1 MAQLMVSGS
10 NGRRGRLQISGAKN
24 AALPLMAACL
34 LTKGEVKL
42 QNVPKISDV
51 ETMKEELKAF
61 GVRVSGDGQT
71 SPLVLN
77 AENAMSQPENWY
89 NPTRGGFT
97 VLGPLMARFAEAKV
111 PLPGGCQIQTSG
123 RPVNFH
129 IDALKKMG
137 ATEVP
142 NNQNCIWLKA
152 ERGFQGENIRG
163 LQGANIHFPKVSVG
177 ATENITMAACLATGR
192 TIITNAAVEPEV
204 IDLVDM
210 LKKMGAIIEV
220 HNQANRIIIDGQR
233 GFLNG
238 TTHTVIP
245 DRIEAGSYA
254 IAAAIS
260 GGPLLMEMQR
270 ESAEEMLSTVVQK
283 LRQAGVQATWQD
295 NGLLVQR
302 QGRIKPIN
310 ITTGPYP
317 EFPTD
322 LLPQWATLMT
332 QAQGPSRIEDTIYN
346 NRFEHLKELRDVSGR
361 PLFTNES
368 NTVYIINGGAK
379 LQGKHVKAKDL
390 RGGFALILA
399 GMASEGT
406 TVVKEFHHVLR
417 GYENIK
423 EKLKQCGAK
432 LEELRP
438 TPRGYYGHS

>member
-1 MAQLMVSGS
+1 MAQLTISGS
-10 NGRRGRLQISGAKN
+10 KATNGRLQISGAKN

-42 QNVPKISDV
+42 KNVPKISDV
-51 ETMKEELKAF
+51 DTMKAELKAF

-71 SPLVLN
+71 LVLN
-77 AENAMSQPENWY
+77 AENAKSKPDSEY

-97 VLGPLMARFAEAKV
+97 VLGPLMARFSEAKV
-111 PLPGGCQIQTSG
+111 PLPGGCKIQTSG
-123 RPVNFH
+123 RPVDFH
-129 IDALKKMG
+129 TDALKEMG
-137 ATEVP
+137 AREVP
-142 NNQNCIWLKA
+142 HNQNCVWLKA
-152 ERGFQGENIRG
+152 EGG
-163 LQGANIHFPKVSVG
+163 LQGANIHFPNVSVG
-177 ATENITMAACLATGR
+177 ATENITMAACLANGT

-204 IDLVDM
+204 MDLVDM
-210 LKKMGAIIEV
+210 LKKMGANIVVDKRE
-220 HNQANRIIIDGQR
+220 NRITISGR

-260 GGPLLMEMQR
+260 GGPLLLKMPRQ
-270 ESAEEMLSTVVQK
+270 SAEEMLSTVVQK
-283 LRQAGVQATWQD
+283 LRQAGVKATWQGD
-295 NGLLVQR
+295 GLLVQR
-302 QGRIKPIN
+302 IGKIKPVD

-332 QAQGPSRIEDTIYN
+332 QAQGSSRIEDTIYN
-346 NRFEHLKELRDVSGR
+346 NRFEHLNELRDVSGR
-361 PLFTNES
+361 ALFTKES
-368 NTVYIINGGAK
+368 DAVYIINGGAK
-379 LQGKHVKAKDL
+379 LQGRHVKAKDL

-399 GMASEGT
+399 GMASEGP

-438 TPRGYYGHS
+438 TPQGHYGHS

>member
-1 MAQLMVSGS
+1 MAQLTISGS
-10 NGRRGRLQISGAKN
+10 KATNGRLQISGAKN

-42 QNVPKISDV
+42 KNVPKISDV
-51 ETMKEELKAF
+51 DTMKAELKAF

-71 SPLVLN
+71 LVLN
-77 AENAMSQPENWY
+77 AENAKSKPDSEY

-97 VLGPLMARFAEAKV
+97 VLGPLMARFSEAKV
-111 PLPGGCQIQTSG
+111 PLPGGCKIQTSG
-123 RPVNFH
+123 RPVDFH
-129 IDALKKMG
+129 TDALKEMG
-137 ATEVP
+137 AREVP
-142 NNQNCIWLKA
+142 HNQNCVWLKA
-152 ERGFQGENIRG
+152 EGG
-163 LQGANIHFPKVSVG
+163 LQGANIHFPNVSVG
-177 ATENITMAACLATGR
+177 ATENITMAACLANGT

-204 IDLVDM
+204 MDLVDM
-210 LKKMGAIIEV
+210 LEKMGANIEV
-220 HNQANRIIIDGQR
+220 EKKKNRITISGR

-238 TTHTVIP
+238 TAHTVIP

-260 GGPLLMEMQR
+260 GGPLLLEMPPQ
-270 ESAEEMLSTVVQK
+270 SAEEMLSTVVQK
-283 LRQAGVQATWQD
+283 LRQAGVQATWED
-295 NGLLVQR
+295 DGLLVER
-302 QGRIKPIN
+302 KGKIKPIG
-310 ITTGPYP
+310 IITGPYP

-346 NRFEHLKELRDVSGR
+346 NRFEHLNELRDVSGR
-361 PLFTNES
+361 ALFTKES
-368 NTVYIINGGAK
+368 DAVYIINGGAK
-379 LQGKHVKAKDL
+379 LQGRHVKAKDL

-399 GMASEGT
+399 GMASEGS
-406 TVVKEFHHVLR
+406 TVVKDFNHVLR

-438 TPRGYYGHS
+438 TPQGHYGHS

>member
-1 MAQLMVSGS
+1 MAQLTISGS
-10 NGRRGRLQISGAKN
+10 KATNGRLQISGAKN

-42 QNVPKISDV
+42 KNVPKISDV
-51 ETMKEELKAF
+51 DTMKAELKAF

-71 SPLVLN
+71 LVLN
-77 AENAMSQPENWY
+77 AENAKSKPDSEY

-97 VLGPLMARFAEAKV
+97 VLGPLMARFSEAKV
-111 PLPGGCQIQTSG
+111 QGPGGCRIQTSG
-123 RPVNFH
+123 RPVDFH
-129 IDALKKMG
+129 IVALKKMG
-137 ATEVP
+137 ATDVP
-142 NNQNCIWLKA
+142 NNQNGCVWLEA
-152 ERGFQGENIRG
+152 EGG
-163 LQGANIHFPKVSVG
+163 LQGANIHFPNVSVG
-177 ATENITMAACLATGR
+177 ATENITMAACLANGT

-204 IDLVDM
+204 MDLVDM
-210 LKKMGAIIEV
+210 LEKMGANIEV
-220 HNQANRIIIDGQR
+220 EKKKNRITISGR

-238 TTHTVIP
+238 TAHTVIP

-260 GGPLLMEMQR
+260 GGPLLLKMPRQ
-270 ESAEEMLSTVVQK
+270 SAEEMLSTVVQK

-295 NGLLVQR
+295 DGLLVQR
-302 QGRIKPIN
+302 TRMMKIKPIN

-317 EFPTD
+317 KFPTD

-346 NRFEHLKELRDVSGR
+346 NRFEHLNELRDVSGR
-361 PLFTNES
+361 ALFTKES
-368 NTVYIINGGAK
+368 DAVYIINGGAK
-379 LQGKHVKAKDL
+379 LQGRHVKAKDL

-399 GMASEGT
+399 GMASEGS
-406 TVVKEFHHVLR
+406 TVVKDFNHVLR

-438 TPRGYYGHS
+438 TPQGHYGHS

>member
-1 MAQLMVSGS
+1 MAQLMISGS
-10 NGRRGRLQISGAKN
+10 KATNGRLQISGAKN

-42 QNVPKISDV
+42 KNVPKISDV
-51 ETMKEELKAF
+51 DTMKAELKAF

-71 SPLVLN
+71 LVLN
-77 AENAMSQPENWY
+77 AENAKSEPDNEY
-89 NPTRGGFT
+89 NSTRGGFT
-97 VLGPLMARFAEAKV
+97 VLGPLMARFSEAKV
-111 PLPGGCQIQTSG
+111 QGPGGCRIQTSG
-123 RPVNFH
+123 RPVDFH
-129 IDALKKMG
+129 IVALKKMG
-137 ATEVP
+137 ATDVP
-142 NNQNCIWLKA
+142 NNQNGCVWLEA
-152 ERGFQGENIRG
+152 EGG
-163 LQGANIHFPKVSVG
+163 LQGANIHFPNVSVG
-177 ATENITMAACLATGR
+177 ATENITMAACLADGT

-204 IDLVDM
+204 MDLVHM
-210 LKKMGAIIEV
+210 LKKMGANIEV
-220 HNQANRIIIDGQR
+220 DEQENMITIYGQR

-260 GGPLLMEMQR
+260 GGPLLLKMPRQ
-270 ESAEEMLSTVVQK
+270 SAEEMLSTVVQK

-295 NGLLVQR
+295 DGLLVQR
-302 QGRIKPIN
+302 TRMMKIKPIN

-317 EFPTD
+317 KFPTD

-346 NRFEHLKELRDVSGR
+346 NRFEHLNELRDVSGR
-361 PLFTNES
+361 ALFTKES
-368 NTVYIINGGAK
+368 DTVYNINGGAK
-379 LQGKHVKAKDL
+379 LQGRRVKAKDL

-399 GMASEGT
+399 GMASEGS
-406 TVVKEFHHVLR
+406 TVVKDFNHVLR

-438 TPRGYYGHS
+438 TPQGHYGHS